1 MPKIPFSIAKNKFD
15 ENPPTQSSKIKM
27 PIGIIGFTRKIK
39 SQIAWSKRSKWSK
52 NGRKAFFFL
61 VYQCFIS
68 LNLVITLTLALDFL
82 DFFQT
87 FFSDFRPKHPDWS
100 DWLRPFRP
108 TQTILDQ
115 NWSKNQTSITS
126 YLSMN

>member
-15 ENPPTQSSKIKM
+15 ENPPTQSSKIKI

-52 NGRKAFFFL
+52 NDRKAFFFL

-68 LNLVITLTLALDFL
+68 LNLVITLTLTLDFL

-87 FFSDFRPKHPDWS
+87 FFSDFRPKQHSWID
-100 DWLRPFRP
+100 RPRLFRP
-108 TQTILDQ
+108 TQTVLDQ
-115 NWSKNQTSITS
+115 NWSKKQTSITS
-126 YLSMN
+126 YLSIN

>member
-68 LNLVITLTLALDFL
+68 LNLVITLTLTL

-87 FFSDFRPKHPDWS
+87 FFSDFRPKQPSWID
-100 DWLRPFRP
+100 RPRLFRP
-108 TQTILDQ
+108 TQTVLDQ
-115 NWSKNQTSITS
+115 NWSKKQTSITS
-126 YLSMN
+126 YLSIN